1 MSFYPF
7 IFWQMIYVGSNKI
20 ISFTA
25 LSDNGF
31 PDPIFD
37 NDPSNVTFNIG
48 ETATLPCHVVNLQT
62 RYVSSCT
69 LQRRKHD
76 IFVLDSLEI

>member
-1 MSFYPF
+1 
-7 IFWQMIYVGSNKI
+7 MIYVGSNKI

-69 LQRRKHD
+69 LQRGKHE